1 MEKIKF
7 LALGGLDE
15 SGRNLSIVEVED
27 EIYVIEAGIK
37 YPNSEQLGVEVVLPD
52 FTYLKNNKERIKAII
67 ITQGHEDVMGAIP
80 YMMRQIKAPIYT
92 TPLIA
97 LMIEDKLRAAK
108 VKGTKIFKI
117 KRDSKFKIG
126 SRSITTFGVTHSIP
140 DSFGIAI
147 LTDQG
152 YIVHASEFMID
163 FNSQDPSFSM
173 DLSRISDIGK
183 KGVFMLIAESSY
195 AKRKGFTSPLHRID
209 DRLERA
215 FEATEDRVI
224 VSLYDQNI
232 FRLMEIID
240 TARKFG
246 RKVYFHSDKQR
257 RLLEHLKSLSYYTLP
272 EGIEIEPK
280 SFNNDEENVVV
291 IVAGVGPQVFHTM
304 TRIATGEDNKVMIRD
319 TDSVIIA
326 SPEVPGTEAEAGVMV
341 DELFKDGVALT
352 TMSYKEV
359 FAMHASIEDLKMMIS
374 LLKPKYYIPVK
385 GEYQDLVANA
395 DVASDMGI
403 KPSNIVILDNGQ
415 IADFQ
420 EGRLK
425 TTSEIIKL
433 EDVLIDGKAHLDTT
447 GLVLRDRQILAND
460 GALIIGMMISQKT
473 KQILGGPDVQSR
485 GLIYLKD
492 ADGIVAEIG
501 NILEKTITTM
511 VAEKRYSN
519 IDARNEARD
528 GISKY
533 IFKQTGKRPMVLPVI
548 IEIKAQ

>member
-37 YPNSEQLGVEVVLPD
+37 YPTAEQLGVEVVLPD
-52 FTYLKNNKERIKAII
+52 FTYLKNNKEKVKGII

-80 YMMRQIKAPIYT
+80 YLMRQIKAPIYT

-108 VKGTKIFKI
+108 VKGVKIFKI

-126 SRSITTFGVTHSIP
+126 ARSVTTFGVTHSIP

-163 FNSQDPSFSM
+163 FNTQDPSYSM

-195 AKRKGFTSPLHRID
+195 AKRKGFTSPLHRVD

-215 FEATEDRVI
+215 FEATDERII
-224 VSLYDQNI
+224 VSIYDQNI
-232 FRLMEIID
+232 FRLMEIIEA
-240 TARKFG
+240 ARKFG
-246 RKVYFHSDKQR
+246 RKVYFHSERQR
-257 RLLEHLKSLSYYTLP
+257 RLLEHLKNLNYYILP
-272 EGIEIEPK
+272 EGIEVDPK
-280 SFNNDEENVVV
+280 KFDNDEENVVV

-304 TRIATGEDNKVMIRD
+304 TQIATGEDNKVLIRE
-319 TDSVIIA
+319 TDSVIVA
-326 SPEVPGTEAEAGVMV
+326 SPEVPGTEAEAGVMI
-341 DELFKDGVALT
+341 DELFKDGVSLT

-374 LLKPKYYIPVK
+374 LLKPKYYVPVK

-395 DVASDMGI
+395 EVASDMGI
-403 KPSNIVILDNGQ
+403 KASNIVILDNGQ

-425 TTSEIIKL
+425 STSDIIKL

-501 NILEKTITTM
+501 KILETTINTM
-511 VAEKRYSN
+511 VSEKRYSN
-519 IDARNEARD
+519 VDARNEARD
-528 GISKY
+528 TISKY

-548 IEIKAQ
+548 IEIKG